1 MQQIVTITS
10 QGQITVPA
18 AFRRLLGIDQ
28 YRKAS
33 VRTEDN
39 KIVIEPI
46 PELMSLAGSLQNKA
60 IKDKTIEEVIKLEEE
75 AIGEMISPNYQTKK
89 WKNSLLILMSF

>member
-39 KIVIEPI
+39 KIVIEPVPDLI
-46 PELMSLAGSLQNKA
+46 SLAGSLQNKA
-60 IKDKTIEEVIKLEEE
+60 LKNKTIEEVIKLEEE
-75 AIGEMISPNYQTKK
+75 AIGKAMSPSQK
-89 WKNSLLILMSF
+89 